1 MDDASPA
8 LGAAGRIGTV
18 ADVLPDPA
26 PADDELGAALG
37 ARIRER
43 RRAQGLTMVQL
54 AERAEL
60 SQPFLSQVER
70 GLARPSM
77 GSLHR
82 IARSLGTTT
91 PALMA
96 GAAPSP
102 AGRFSVVRA
111 GGGTT
116 VQHDGGSTR
125 ALAEGAPA
133 LLPLEFRVAHRD
145 FDDFFQHPAAEF
157 VYVVAGRIEVDLGD
171 LGRHQLAAADSLYYA
186 GDVPHRFRRLG
197 RAVATVLVVQAAA
210 DDPPS

>member
-1 MDDASPA
+1 MPDVPSPE
-8 LGAAGRIGTV
+8 
-18 ADVLPDPA
+18 PDPV
-26 PADDELGAALG
+26 DDELGVALG
-37 ARIRER
+37 GRIRER

-96 GAAPSP
+96 GAGPSGD
-102 AGRFSVVRA
+102 ARFSVVRA
-111 GGGTT
+111 GAGTT

-125 ALAEGAPA
+125 ALAQGSPA
-133 LLPLEFRVAHRD
+133 LLPLEFRVTHRD
-145 FDDFFQHPAAEF
+145 FPDFFQHPAAEF
-157 VYVVAGRIEVDLGD
+157 LYVVAGRIEVDLGD
-171 LGRHQLAAADSLYYA
+171 QGRHQLSAADSLYYA
-186 GDVPHRFRRLG
+186 GEVPHRFRLTG
-197 RAVATVLVVQAAA
+197 RTPATVLVVQGGAE
-210 DDPPS
+210 DHPG